1 MRRIRM
7 RAPMR
12 VSTGVVDLGAERM
25 NGPREKLSRCVVQTG
40 GCVKAPYAA

>member
-1 MRRIRM
+1 MPTSMRRIRM

-25 NGPREKLSRCVVQTG
+25 NGLEKS
-40 GCVKAPYAA
+40 